1 MQIRQFYYNCATD
14 VRPFF
19 LHTLTI
25 KIHPLLDHVHAMN
38 THHSPISG
46 QAVRLVYG
54 FLLLL
59 LLSACGGGGGGT
71 TAQTQPA
78 QLSGKTSFVSADRY
92 TLDMWLRT
100 AVEAVNVTA
109 TDAKADSST
118 RAIVQ
123 GDIYRVLDAG
133 KYLLNLNSTR
143 GLQIIDLSDPA
154 KPFIAGRTAMSGRP
168 VEMYS
173 VGEHAYILMDNWS
186 EYKRV
191 QKDGQELLDVYHGA
205 VVVTVDISQRSAP
218 KIVATTRVG
227 NYISA
232 SRLSSV
238 TGASGSKHALYIA
251 AHTYN
256 NVSADV
262 VLKSFAIDGA
272 GNLKEVTSLSLG
284 GYARAMQAAGD
295 KLMVA
300 NYRYN
305 NNDSYSEVSVVDIA
319 SPDGVMVQGG
329 SVRVAGVVQ
338 QKHNMHIE
346 GNVMRIVSG
355 SSWGLSATASSNHV
369 ETFNIADI
377 KNPVAIDHDR
387 FGEGQQLFATYFMAD
402 RAFFVTYLRKDPF
415 HAFSISPDGMMKEES
430 EFIVSGWND
439 FFVPVSERRRLLGVG
454 HNDENNSRK
463 LAISLYDVTNLTNKQ
478 PMLARAEID
487 LSHSWSE
494 ANWDDRAFTVLETAT
509 DVLANDG
516 KTRETGLVLLPF
528 VAWDATSSAYQ
539 SGVQIFSFSD
549 SSVTRRG
556 VMQQDTQVA
565 RSIVPD
571 HSNLSSALALNI
583 SASELSVFGLQNLQ
597 TPVAKSRLSL
607 VSNFTQFL
615 VMNTPSGQV
624 GVRYRAADFSWWGTQ
639 STAQRQDSVELV
651 ALNDADRNPALA
663 TIKVPEGS
671 AMYAVE
677 DKLVLVSTKYDDKG
691 TLITVLS
698 YDISNPAAPKLLSQ
712 FSSDQI
718 VTTNNYA
725 LYDKRICIAGR
736 CVGVAAE
743 AKVVG
748 NNLVFVSQSNE
759 ISSDTSK
766 SVRFISTYGFH
777 VLSLADASKPVLH
790 DKLSMAKDENTVG
803 IVQSSAG
810 LWVNYN
816 KSQAELSANGEAMA
830 KYFVKALTLSSSGKP
845 QLGKEI
851 NIPGELMAVQGEQL
865 FTIEYNWKAKTLEPS
880 LHMLIL
886 NNDLAYLQAS
896 LNLAGQSP
904 TKLLVDGSKVFL
916 NAYDD
921 RSYQY
926 QVSVLQLNGKD
937 FVSAAKISLGD
948 YVELSA
954 AQQSKLLLQNGYG
967 VFVYDISKL
976 DKPVPQAY
984 FAANA
989 WNGKL
994 SITGEQIFMAAG
1006 AYGIYQF
1013 NFATVNL

>member
-1 MQIRQFYYNCATD
+1 MNPLLKSLSPSDSVRQF
-14 VRPFF
+14 
-19 LHTLTI
+19 
-25 KIHPLLDHVHAMN
+25 
-38 THHSPISG
+38 
-46 QAVRLVYG
+46 RLALS
-54 FLLLL
+54 LLLML
-59 LLSACGGGGGGT
+59 TLAACGGGGGVNT
-71 TAQTQPA
+71 SANPST
-78 QLSGKTSFVSADRY
+78 QLSGKTSFVSADRQSSGLNPEVVA
-92 TLDMWLRT
+92 LDGRSST
-100 AVEAVNVTA
+100 
-109 TDAKADSST
+109 TDTKADATT
-118 RAIVQ
+118 RTIVQ

-133 KYLLNLNSTR
+133 KYLLNLNPTR

-154 KPFIAGRTAMSGRP
+154 KPFIAGRAAMSGWP

-173 VGEHAYILMDNWS
+173 VGERAYILMDNWS

-191 QKDGQELLDVYHGA
+191 QKNGQEVLDAYHGA
-205 VVVTVDISQRSAP
+205 VVVTVDISQRSTP
-218 KIVATTRVG
+218 KILGTTRVG
-227 NYISA
+227 NFISA

-238 TGASGSKHALYIA
+238 TAATGSKHALYIA
-251 AHTYN
+251 AQTYD
-256 NVSADV
+256 NVSTDV
-262 VLKSFAIDGA
+262 VLKSFAIDAA

-284 GYARAMQAAGD
+284 GYARTLQAAGD

-305 NNDSYSEVSVVDIA
+305 NNESYSEVNVIDIA
-319 SPDGVMVQGG
+319 SVDGVMTQGA

-338 QKHNMHIE
+338 QKHNMHIA

-355 SSWGLSATASSNHV
+355 STWGLSANASSNHV

-377 KNPVAIDHDR
+377 KKPVAIDHDR
-387 FGEGQQLFATYFMAD
+387 FGEGQQLFATYFMSD

-415 HAFSISPDGMMKEES
+415 HAFSISPDGQMKEES

-439 FFVPVSERRRLLGVG
+439 FFVAVNNNARLLGVG
-454 HNDENNSRK
+454 HNDENNRRS

-494 ANWDDRAFTVLETAT
+494 ANWDDRAFTVLEAAT
-509 DVLANDG
+509 DVVANDG

-597 TPVAKSRLSL
+597 TPVAKSRLQL
-607 VSNFTQFL
+607 VANYAQFL
-615 VMNTPSGQV
+615 VMNSASGQI
-624 GVRYRAADFSWWGTQ
+624 GVRYRAADFSWWGAQ
-639 STAQRQDSVELV
+639 SAAQRQDTVELV
-651 ALNDADRNPALA
+651 ALNDVDGNPAIG

-671 AMYAVE
+671 TMYAVD
-677 DKLVLVSTKYDDKG
+677 DKLVLVSTKYEEKG
-691 TLITVLS
+691 TLTTVLT
-698 YDISNPAAPKLLSQ
+698 YDISTPAAPKLLSQ

-718 VTTNNYA
+718 VTANNYA
-725 LYDKRICIAGR
+725 LYDKRICLWGR
-736 CVGVAAE
+736 CGGAAAE
-743 AKVVG
+743 VKVLGKNV
-748 NNLVFVSQSNE
+748 VFVSQSNDAM
-759 ISSDTSK
+759 STGDVLPFARYN
-766 SVRFISTYGFH
+766 SVYGFQ

-790 DKLSMAKDENTVG
+790 DKLSMAKEESAVG
-803 IVQSSAG
+803 IVQSSTG
-810 LWVNYN
+810 LLVNYK
-816 KSQAELSANGEAMA
+816 KSQAEQSANGEAMA
-830 KYFVKALTLSSSGKP
+830 KYFVKALTLTGAGKP
-845 QLGKEI
+845 QLGKEV
-851 NIPGELMAVQGEQL
+851 NIPGELKVVQGDQL
-865 FTIEYNWKAKTLEPS
+865 FTIEYNWKAKNQEPS

-886 NNDLAYLQAS
+886 SNDLAYLQAS

-904 TKLLVDGSKVFL
+904 TKLLVDGANVFL
-916 NAYDD
+916 NAYDETT
-921 RSYQY
+921 YQY
-926 QVSVLQLNGKD
+926 QVSLLQSTGKE
-937 FVSAAKISLGD
+937 FVSKSRISVGD
-948 YVELSA
+948 YVELNLV
-954 AQQSKLLLQNGYG
+954 QQSKLLLQNGYG
-967 VFVYDISKL
+967 LLVYDISKL

-994 SITGEQIFMAAG
+994 SVTGNQIFMAAG
-1006 AYGIYQF
+1006 TYGIYQF